1 MVEILQW
8 RKCQTLYP
16 RCTLFLNFGE
26 PVTMQ
31 CKLAAMSGQADWEL
45 CLARQTGSF
54 VWSGSLEKIQ
64 CIHLKII
71 CVSYP
76 QILSFKFIFSI
87 ITMYIHI
94 YIHVHGKYIY

>member
-1 MVEILQW
+1 MVELLQW

-26 PVTMQ
+26 PVTVQ
-31 CKLAAMSGQADWEL
+31 CKLTAMSGQADWQL
-45 CLARQTGSF
+45 CLVRQTA
-54 VWSGSLEKIQ
+54 SLEKIQ
-64 CIHLKII
+64 CIRLKII

-87 ITMYIHI
+87 ITMYIYI
-94 YIHVHGKYIY
+94 YTHVHGIYIYIDWH